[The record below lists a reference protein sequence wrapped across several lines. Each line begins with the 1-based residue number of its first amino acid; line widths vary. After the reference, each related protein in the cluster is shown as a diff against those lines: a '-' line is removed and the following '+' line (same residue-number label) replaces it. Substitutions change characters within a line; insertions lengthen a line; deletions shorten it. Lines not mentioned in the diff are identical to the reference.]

1 MANTAT
7 LGVKVDPKDA
17 ITGSNK
23 ASTAISGIGKAA
35 KNSMDKMKAMG
46 SRMAKISGVA
56 LTGLAVSSIKTSM
69 EFEASMKSV
78 AAISGSTGATFDA
91 LEAQA
96 KELGRTTAFSASQAA
111 DGMKFL
117 SMAGFDA
124 EQTMS
129 AMPGVLAL
137 AAASQTDLATSAD
150 IASNILSGLK
160 LEASETGRLVDVMAK
175 ATASANMDVIEMG
188 EAFKM
193 AAPMADVAGLSV
205 EGMAAL
211 IGKMADAGVKGTMA
225 GTALTASISRLLDP
239 TKKMQT
245 AFDDL
250 GVSINE
256 PDGSMK
262 NFIDILADLE
272 SKGAGAA
279 DFIKIFG
286 KQAGPKLLA
295 SMAEGSEGIKE
306 LRTTLEGA
314 GGSAQEMA
322 EKQLEGLGGSLKIL
336 KSAFE
341 GMQIAI
347 GDSGLLEFV
356 TKMAVALTEF
366 IPKITEFASEH
377 PLITKVGVAITALAI
392 AVGILGGPITLVIGA
407 IALLT
412 AAWIK
417 WGDDIKA
424 VFEKVVDKIKGI
436 MDKLKMAF
444 VKPIKGM
451 LETVSALLNKA
462 PDWMIPDGLVAGVD
476 GVIAEM
482 ERMED
487 VVVGNSIIPDMVD
500 RIGEVMN
507 TLKPVMVT
515 PAEEAATAVTNTF
528 KSMEDS
534 IANSIKGVIKG
545 TMSLKDAL
553 RSVFATFAN
562 RIIDDNASKFAK
574 GIMGLFGGGGGG
586 GGKPAINI
594 GADRF
599 ASGGRP
605 PLNRP
610 SIVGERGA
618 ELFVPDSAGT
628 VVPNNKIGGQTIN
641 VTYSPQINALD
652 PRTAQSV
659 IAENAPTIVAA
670 VRQAFNQNGQA
681 VAI

>member
-23 ASTAISGIGKAA
+23 ASTAISGIGKSA
-35 KNSMDKMKAMG
+35 KKSMDKLKAMG

-56 LTGLAVSSIKTSM
+56 ITGLAVSSIKTSM
-69 EFEASMKSV
+69 EFEASMKKV
-78 AAISGSTGATFDA
+78 AAIGGHTGETFEA
-91 LEAQA
+91 LESQA

-124 EQTMS
+124 QETMA

-150 IASNILSGLK
+150 IASNILSGLGLK
-160 LEASETGRLVDVMAK
+160 AEDTGRLVDVMAK
-175 ATASANMDVIEMG
+175 ATASSNMDVIEMG

-193 AAPMADVAGLSV
+193 VAPMADVANLSM
-205 EGMAAL
+205 EGMSAI
-211 IGKMADAGVKGTMA
+211 IGKMADAGIKGTMA
-225 GTALTASISRLLDP
+225 GTGLKAAISRMLDP
-239 TKKMQT
+239 TKKMQV
-245 AFDDL
+245 AMDNL
-250 GVSINE
+250 GISIKN
-256 PDGSMK
+256 PDGEMK
-262 NFIDILADLE
+262 NFIDILQDMEDA
-272 SKGAGAA
+272 GAGAT
-279 DFIKIFG
+279 DFVQIFG
-286 KQAGPKLLA
+286 KQAGVKL
-295 SMAEGSEGIKE
+295 MAATKDGVSGLKE

-322 EKQLEGLGGSLKIL
+322 DTQLEGLGGSLKIL

-356 TKMAVALTEF
+356 TKMAVALTNF
-366 IPKITEFASEH
+366 IPKVTEFANEH
-377 PLITKVGVAITALAI
+377 PIITKVGLAITALAI
-392 AVGILGGPITLVIGA
+392 ALAMLGGPITIVVGA
-407 IALLT
+407 IGLLT

-417 WGDDIKA
+417 WGDDISE
-424 VFEKVVDKIKGI
+424 VFEKVVDKIKAI
-436 MDKLKMAF
+436 MHKLKMAF
-444 VKPIKGM
+444 IAPIKAM
-451 LETVSALLNKA
+451 LETVSALMNKA
-462 PDWMIPDGLVAGVD
+462 PDWMIPDGLVDGVD

-487 VVVGNSIIPDMVD
+487 VIVGNSIIPDMVK

-515 PAEEAATAVTNTF
+515 PAEEAALAVTNTF

-545 TMSLKDAL
+545 TMSLKDAM

-574 GIMGLFGGGGGG
+574 GIMGLFSGAGGSGT
-586 GGKPAINI
+586 PAINI

-599 ASGGRP
+599 ANGGRP

-628 VVPNNKIGGQTIN
+628 VIPNNKIGGQTIN

>member
-1 MANTAT
+1 MASNLAT
-7 LGVKVDPKDA
+7 LGVKVDPRDA
-17 ITGSNK
+17 ISGSAK
-23 ASTAISGIGKAA
+23 ASTAIKGIGTSA
-35 KNSMDKMKAMG
+35 KKSMDKLKAMG

-56 LTGLAVSSIKTSM
+56 LTGLAVSSVKTAA

-78 AAISGSTGATFDA
+78 AAIGGHTGETFEA

-250 GVSINE
+250 GVSITE

-322 EKQLEGLGGSLKIL
+322 EKQLEGLNGSLKIL

-356 TKMAVALTEF
+356 TQMAVQLTEF
-366 IPKITEFASEH
+366 IPKIAEFANKH
-377 PLITKVGVAITALAI
+377 PLITKVGLAITALAI
-392 AVGILGGPITLVIGA
+392 AIGILGGPITLVVGA
-407 IALLT
+407 IALMT
-412 AAWIK
+412 TAWIK
-417 WGDDIKA
+417 WGDDIKE
-424 VFEKVVDKIKGI
+424 VFEKVVDKIKAI
-436 MDKLKMAF
+436 MHKMKMAF
-444 VKPIKGM
+444 IAPIKAM
-451 LETVSALLNKA
+451 FEKVQAIMNKA
-462 PDWMIPDGLVAGVD
+462 PDWMVPDGLRDGVD
-476 GVIAEM
+476 GVLDEFR
-482 ERMED
+482 RMED
-487 VVVGNSIIPDMVD
+487 EAVGHSIIPDMVKK
-500 RIGEVMN
+500 IGEVMN

-515 PAEEAATAVTNTF
+515 PAEEAANAVTNTF
-528 KSMEDS
+528 KSMENS
-534 IANSIKGVIKG
+534 VANSMKGVIKG

-553 RSVFATFAN
+553 KNIFAN
-562 RIIDDNASKFAK
+562 YANNVIDDFANDFASNLFKSFA
-574 GIMGLFGGGGGG
+574 GGGGGT
-586 GGKPAINI
+586 PPIHI

-599 ASGGRP
+599 ANGGRP

-610 SIVGERGA
+610 SIVGEKGA
-618 ELFVPDSAGT
+618 EMFVPDSAGT
-628 VVPNNKIGGQTIN
+628 IVPNNQMGGQTIN

-670 VRQAFNQNGQA
+670 VRQAFNQNGQE

>member
-69 EFEASMKSV
+69 EFEASMKKV
-78 AAISGSTGATFDA
+78 AAIGGHTGETFDA

-124 EQTMS
+124 QETMA

-150 IASNILSGLK
+150 IASNILSGLGLK
-160 LEASETGRLVDVMAK
+160 AEETGRLVDVMAK
-175 ATASANMDVIEMG
+175 ATASSNMDVIEMG

-193 AAPMADVAGLSV
+193 VAPMADVANLSM
-205 EGMAAL
+205 EGMSAI
-211 IGKMADAGVKGTMA
+211 IGKMADAGIKGTMA
-225 GTALTASISRLLDP
+225 GTGLKAAISRMLDP
-239 TKKMQT
+239 TKKMQV
-245 AFDDL
+245 AMDNL
-250 GVSINE
+250 GISIKN
-256 PDGSMK
+256 PDGEMK
-262 NFIDILADLE
+262 NFIDILQEMEDA
-272 SKGAGAA
+272 GAGAT
-279 DFIKIFG
+279 DFVQIFG
-286 KQAGPKLLA
+286 KQAGVKL
-295 SMAEGSEGIKE
+295 MAATKDGVSGLKE

-322 EKQLEGLGGSLKIL
+322 DTQLEGLGGSLKIL

-356 TKMAVALTEF
+356 TKMAVALTAF
-366 IPKITEFASEH
+366 IPKVTEFANAH
-377 PLITKVGVAITALAI
+377 PIITKVGVAITALAI
-392 AVGILGGPITLVIGA
+392 AIGILGGPITIVVAA

-436 MDKLKMAF
+436 MDRLKMAF
-444 VKPIKGM
+444 VAPIKAM
-451 LETVSALLNKA
+451 LEKVQALMNKA
-462 PDWMIPDGLVAGVD
+462 PDWMIPDGLRAGVD
-476 GVIAEM
+476 GVLAEFK
-482 ERMED
+482 RMED
-487 VVVGNSIIPDMVD
+487 EAVGNSIIPDMVK

-515 PAEEAATAVTNTF
+515 PAEEAALAVTNTF

-553 RSVFATFAN
+553 RSVFATYAN
-562 RIIDDNASKFAK
+562 RIIDDNANAFAK
-574 GIMGLFGGGGGG
+574 GIMSLFGGGGGG
-586 GGKPAINI
+586 TTPINI

-599 ASGGRP
+599 ANGGRP
-605 PLNRP
+605 PLNKP

-628 VVPNNKIGGQTIN
+628 VIPNNKIGGQTIN

-659 IAENAPTIVAA
+659 IAENAPTIVAV

>member
-1 MANTAT
+1 MANVAT

-17 ITGSNK
+17 ISGSNK
-23 ASTAISGIGKAA
+23 ASAAINKIGASSK
-35 KNSMDKMKAMG
+35 KSMDKLKAMG

-69 EFEASMKSV
+69 EFEASMKKV
-78 AAISGSTGATFDA
+78 AAIGGHTGETFDA

-124 EQTMS
+124 QETMA

-150 IASNILSGLK
+150 IASNILSGLGLK
-160 LEASETGRLVDVMAK
+160 AEETGRLVDVMAK
-175 ATASANMDVIEMG
+175 ATASSNMDVIEMG

-193 AAPMADVAGLSV
+193 VAPMADVANLSM
-205 EGMAAL
+205 EGMAAI
-211 IGKMADAGVKGTMA
+211 IGKMADAGIKGTMA
-225 GTALTASISRLLDP
+225 GTGLKAAISRMLDP
-239 TKKMQT
+239 TEKMQV
-245 AFDDL
+245 AMDNL
-250 GVSINE
+250 GVSIKN
-256 PDGSMK
+256 PDGEMK
-262 NFIDILADLE
+262 NFIDILQEMEDA
-272 SKGAGAA
+272 GAGAT
-279 DFIKIFG
+279 DFVQIFG
-286 KQAGPKLLA
+286 KQAGVKL
-295 SMAEGSEGIKE
+295 MAATKDGVSGLKE

-322 EKQLEGLGGSLKIL
+322 DTQLEGLGGSLKIL

-392 AVGILGGPITLVIGA
+392 AVGILGGPITIVVAA

-424 VFEKVVDKIKGI
+424 VFEKVVDKIKAI
-436 MDKLKMAF
+436 MNRLKMAF
-444 VKPIKGM
+444 VAPIKAM
-451 LETVSALLNKA
+451 LEKVKALMNRA
-462 PDWMIPDGLVAGVD
+462 PDWMIPDGLVKGVD
-476 GVIAEM
+476 GVLE
-482 ERMED
+482 EFKRMED
-487 VVVGNSIIPDMVD
+487 EAVGNSIIPDMVAK
-500 RIGEVMN
+500 IGEVMN

-586 GGKPAINI
+586 GGGVTPPIANPH
-594 GADRF
+594 F
-599 ASGGRP
+599 AKGGRP
-605 PLNRP
+605 QIGRP
-610 SIVGERGA
+610 SIVGEQGT
-618 ELFVPDSAGT
+618 EVFVPDSAGT
-628 VVPNNKIGGQTIN
+628 IVPNKQLGGQTIN

>member
-17 ITGSNK
+17 ISGSNK
-23 ASTAISGIGKAA
+23 ASAAIKKIGESSK
-35 KNSMDKMKAMG
+35 KSMDKLKAMG

-56 LTGLAVSSIKTSM
+56 LGGLAVSSIKTSM

-322 EKQLEGLGGSLKIL
+322 EKQLEGLSGSLKIL

-366 IPKITEFASEH
+366 IPKITEFANEH

-392 AVGILGGPITLVIGA
+392 AVGILGGPITLVVGA
-407 IALLT
+407 IALMT

-417 WGDDIKA
+417 WGDDIKE
-424 VFEKVVDKIKGI
+424 VFEKVVDKIKAI
-436 MDKLKMAF
+436 MHKMKMAF
-444 VKPIKGM
+444 LSPIKSM
-451 LETVSALLNKA
+451 LESIKAVMDSKIGGALVPQSLK
-462 PDWMIPDGLVAGVD
+462 DGVD
-476 GVIAEM
+476 GVLDEFR
-482 ERMED
+482 RMED
-487 VVVGNSIIPDMVD
+487 EAVGNSIIPDMVK

-515 PAEEAATAVTNTF
+515 PAEEAALAVTNTF

-574 GIMGLFGGGGGG
+574 GIMDYFGGGGGG
-586 GGKPAINI
+586 GGVKPPIANPH
-594 GADRF
+594 F
-599 ASGGRP
+599 AKGGRP
-605 PLNRP
+605 QIGRP
-610 SIVGERGA
+610 SIVGEQGT
-618 ELFVPDSAGT
+618 EVFVPDSAGT
-628 VVPNNKIGGQTIN
+628 IIPNKQLGGQTIN